1 MKIQTTEYTID
12 CREGA
17 PFSKISGV
25 LRLATPAAY
34 EHALAPIRQHLAAT
48 TGPYTLDVAQLTFMN
63 SSGITG
69 LSRIV
74 MVARS
79 DNRDMIIVVSDA
91 VPWQRKT
98 FSSLQKLY
106 PKLQIR
112 N

>member
-1 MKIQTTEYTID
+1 MKIQTSEYSID
-12 CREGA
+12 CRDGEA
-17 PFSKISGV
+17 LAKISGV

-34 EHALAPIRQHLAAT
+34 EHAFAPIRQHLTAT
-48 TGPYTLDVAQLTFMN
+48 KGPYTLDVAQLTFMN

-69 LSRIV
+69 LSRLV
-74 MVARS
+74 MQVRS
-79 DNRDMIIVVSDA
+79 ESRELVIVVSDS

-112 N
+112 S